1 MRDIQEIWEELKSH
15 PDYCHGELWTYYD
28 VCEEINNILDY
39 QLDNCEYDEIFSIV
53 PENLNKDELDYFSD
67 LISDFYQKAY
77 NSFGGP
83 IDEVPERLSI
93 IYHRQNLLE
102 NLLK

>member
-1 MRDIQEIWEELKSH
+1 
-15 PDYCHGELWTYYD
+15 
-28 VCEEINNILDY
+28 
-39 QLDNCEYDEIFSIV
+39 V